1 MPYKDKEKGK
11 EYHKQYRIDNRERR
25 REYNKK
31 WRKDNPEKAKESN
44 YLRCKKNPERIKEIE
59 KRYREKNRDRIRE
72 RDKLYCKNNPE
83 KMKEKRRKYSEGF
96 KIWEKN
102 NPDYNKI
109 WRKNNLEYIKDYN
122 KQWNQSLKGK
132 LSNREKISKRRHLG
146 FIPLNKPLKG
156 YEGHHISENFV
167 IFIPKE
173 LHKSIW
179 HNIWTWK
186 GMKKMNKLAI
196 EYLE

>member
-11 EYHKQYRIDNRERR
+11 EYNKRYRIDNRERR

-31 WRKDNPEKAKESN
+31 WRKANPEKVKESN
-44 YLRCKKNPERIKEIE
+44 FLRCKKNPKRIKEIE

-72 RDKLYCKNNPE
+72 RDILYCKNNPE
-83 KMKEKRRKYSEGF
+83 KMKEKRRKYRETHKYNPEYF
-96 KIWEKN
+96 KIWRKN
-102 NPDYNKI
+102 NPDYNK
-109 WRKNNLEYIKDYN
+109 
-122 KQWNQSLKGK
+122 QWNQTLKGR
-132 LSNREKISKRRHLG
+132 LSNRKRISVRRYLG

-196 EYLE
+196 DYLE

>member
-1 MPYKDKEKGK
+1 MPYKDREKGK
-11 EYHKQYRIDNRERR
+11 EYNKQYRIDNRERR

-31 WRKDNPEKAKESN
+31 WRKDNPEKVEESN

-59 KRYREKNRDRIRE
+59 KRYRENNRDRIRE

-83 KMKEKRRKYSEGF
+83 KMKEKRRKYKETH
-96 KIWEKN
+96 KY
-102 NPDYNKI
+102 NPGYFRI
-109 WRKNNLEYIKDYN
+109 WRKNTPDYN
-122 KQWNQSLKGK
+122 KQWNQTLKGR
-132 LSNREKISKRRHLG
+132 LSNRKNISKRRHLG
-146 FIPLNKPLKG
+146 FVPLNKPLKG

-186 GMKKMNKLAI
+186 GMRKMNKLAI